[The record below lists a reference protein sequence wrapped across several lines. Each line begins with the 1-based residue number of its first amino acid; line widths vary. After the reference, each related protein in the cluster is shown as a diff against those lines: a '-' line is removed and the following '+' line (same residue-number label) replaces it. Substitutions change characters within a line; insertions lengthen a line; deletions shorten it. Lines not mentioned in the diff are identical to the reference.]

1 MPFYFRSFS
10 LILVPAFQFWERLLG
25 VSIPTLTVPAN
36 RVVHSMKVLRTMS
49 SSVKISG
56 DLQSNPLVPSPL
68 LSSTTAG
75 LGLPISSSIEMTET
89 PHQQYE
95 RSEIQQFVTLVAFEL
110 ARMRRDKYQL
120 SKQHQQPDGQPLL
133 LLSLASWENS

>member
-1 MPFYFRSFS
+1 
-10 LILVPAFQFWERLLG
+10 
-25 VSIPTLTVPAN
+25 
-36 RVVHSMKVLRTMS
+36 MKVLRAMS

-89 PHQQYE
+89 PHHSVHGGGQERQYE

-120 SKQHQQPDGQPLL
+120 SKQHQQQDGQ
-133 LLSLASWENS
+133 EKDTQQDT